1 MYRRYHVLEN
11 LTPTSRYSKTGE
23 DFWDFLHAARQIA
36 AGHSPYNF
44 ALIHQG
50 SGYVYSPLVALA
62 LLPFHAAATVQVWH
76 AWTVCSIFALV
87 LFGALVTMV
96 EAPSLS
102 AWRRPLLFGFT
113 ALTIL
118 PFGPTVL
125 DLSLGQTDGFV
136 LVLLAAAVLV
146 SERGWAAATGVHIGL
161 GAVIKTWPGGV
172 ALTLLRHNYVG
183 RGRAVAGFVI
193 TLLLGPLLA
202 LALGGGSEFVD
213 FLRITFDAR
222 LQQQVSYSVWGAP
235 RLLFSSSGLAHPVI
249 VSAPLRDIAT
259 LVLALWV
266 LGLLVII
273 LRRGKSPVISFWNV
287 VACVVLL
294 LPVSHL
300 DYALYL
306 LPILWIWAARTLA
319 APRLLTRTFIVAGLL
334 LLWWLVLFRTYW
346 DGLPTLSSWHPALP
360 FFANLAAVTIS
371 VIGDQFVWAH
381 STRVTHTIS
390 STT

>member
-1 MYRRYHVLEN
+1 
-11 LTPTSRYSKTGE
+11 
-23 DFWDFLHAARQIA
+23 
-36 AGHSPYNF
+36 
-44 ALIHQG
+44 
-50 SGYVYSPLVALA
+50 
-62 LLPFHAAATVQVWH
+62 
-76 AWTVCSIFALV
+76 
-87 LFGALVTMV
+87 MV